1 MPYEGAVAAGSQA
14 LLARPCR
21 ALACGIIASARRE
34 RQVEEAN
41 MFAPERLNDVATHCG
56 HCIVERTKLA
66 AVAKTD
72 QGARAPARA
81 CAGDARDACFLRHPC
96 AAADAACAASLSV
109 AKRARKYAAKV
120 RAESM
125 RAPTKTV
132 TNQNL
137 YDAEYSSTR
146 RDVWLA

>member
-81 CAGDARDACFLRHPC
+81 CAGDARDACFLCHPC
-96 AAADAACAASLSV
+96 AGMAAACAACAASPSV
-109 AKRARKYAAKV
+109 AKRARK
-120 RAESM
+120 
-125 RAPTKTV
+125 
-132 TNQNL
+132 
-137 YDAEYSSTR
+137 
-146 RDVWLA
+146 